1 MNRSQKRPNFVIL
14 FADDIGYGD
23 LGANRESPAESDTP
37 FMDQLASKG
46 TRLVLNLSVKLDSYK
61 ILI

>member
-46 TRLVLNLSVKLDSYK
+46 TRLVLNKVS
-61 ILI
+61 